1 MSINI
6 ANISNITKRFS
17 FVSLVSTKLP
27 KLRVYTLITPVPDE
41 AIRYHESRA
50 RGVVSESSFVILA
63 AEILLD

>member
-27 KLRVYTLITPVPDE
+27 KLRVYTLITPVPGE
-41 AIRYHESRA
+41 AIRYQESRA